1 MLYQTHVKIHL
12 DNIRDNLLAIRE
24 RVGPDVKIL
33 PALKANAYGH
43 GSVEVARVAEDCG
56 MDWIGV
62 ATVPEGMAIRQ
73 AGVRLPI
80 LKLSP
85 AFPEEMEAAIEND
98 VTLSVIDA
106 EYIQILQET
115 AKRMG
120 KKINVHLK
128 VDTGMGRIGVRPE
141 TAPERALF
149 IEKNCPNLHLQGIFT
164 HMPVADMS
172 DLDPFLY
179 TEDQIQHFKNVVET
193 VNQAI
198 GREIELPHCANSGD
212 ILGHKNA
219 FMKMVRPGIMI
230 YGYYPDLSTP
240 KTIFLKPGMSFY
252 SRVSFVKKVK
262 AGTPI
267 SYGQTWLAPR
277 DTFIGTVPVGYAD
290 GYNRQFS
297 NRGRMLING
306 RSYPVAGRVCMDQT
320 MIDLGPET
328 DVKVGDQVVLLG
340 KSGDLEI
347 TAYEWAEKL
356 NTITY
361 EITSQINQRVKRYYF
376 DGFSQEEK

>member
-141 TAPERALF
+141 T
-149 IEKNCPNLHLQGIFT
+149 
-164 HMPVADMS
+164 
-172 DLDPFLY
+172 
-179 TEDQIQHFKNVVET
+179 
-193 VNQAI
+193 
-198 GREIELPHCANSGD
+198 
-212 ILGHKNA
+212 
-219 FMKMVRPGIMI
+219 
-230 YGYYPDLSTP
+230 
-240 KTIFLKPGMSFY
+240 
-252 SRVSFVKKVK
+252 
-262 AGTPI
+262 
-267 SYGQTWLAPR
+267 
-277 DTFIGTVPVGYAD
+277 
-290 GYNRQFS
+290 
-297 NRGRMLING
+297 
-306 RSYPVAGRVCMDQT
+306 
-320 MIDLGPET
+320 
-328 DVKVGDQVVLLG
+328 
-340 KSGDLEI
+340 
-347 TAYEWAEKL
+347 
-356 NTITY
+356 
-361 EITSQINQRVKRYYF
+361 
-376 DGFSQEEK
+376 

>member
-24 RVGPDVKIL
+24 RVGGPDVKIL

-56 MDWIGV
+56 MDWIGGV

-73 AGVRLPI
+73 AGGVRLPI

-128 VDTGMGRIGVRPE
+128 VDTGMGGRIGVRPE

-172 DLDPFLY
+172 DLDPPFLY

-198 GREIELPHCANSGD
+198 GREIELPP
-212 ILGHKNA
+212 L
-219 FMKMVRPGIMI
+219 R
-230 YGYYPDLSTP
+230 
-240 KTIFLKPGMSFY
+240 
-252 SRVSFVKKVK
+252 
-262 AGTPI
+262 
-267 SYGQTWLAPR
+267 
-277 DTFIGTVPVGYAD
+277 
-290 GYNRQFS
+290 
-297 NRGRMLING
+297 
-306 RSYPVAGRVCMDQT
+306 
-320 MIDLGPET
+320 
-328 DVKVGDQVVLLG
+328 
-340 KSGDLEI
+340 
-347 TAYEWAEKL
+347 
-356 NTITY
+356 
-361 EITSQINQRVKRYYF
+361 
-376 DGFSQEEK
+376 